1 MPTFFRPSVD
11 LVARQLPA
19 QNDGAHFVEADE
31 VERGLADVDADCRN
45 GFKAGGLEWHEMFL
59 VLAAPCHLCG
69 WAGQEH
75 GGSIPL
81 TAY

>member
-1 MPTFFRPSVD
+1 MS
-11 LVARQLPA
+11 
-19 QNDGAHFVEADE
+19 NFVEANE
-31 VERGLADVDADCRN
+31 VERVLADVDADCRT
-45 GFKAGGLEWHEMFL
+45 GFKAGGLEWHGTLL

-81 TAY
+81 TAD